1 LDLLVE
7 LRRVNPNLRV
17 RIMAKLEGNNP
28 GGEIR
33 KVLVQRKYRIIPNGC
48 GIASWRHTISL
59 EIPSRTPIIRYK
71 QTFLKGAIMG
81 WGRTFLL
88 GDVGNRLDISDCEAD
103 IRVLKESL
111 MEIHQEE
118 QAKDTELMTLK
129 RENDDLKL
137 YIASIIR
144 LLTNKGLLTR
154 EEIEKMVDIIDAED
168 GALDGKARG
177 DIL

>member
-1 LDLLVE
+1 
-7 LRRVNPNLRV
+7 
-17 RIMAKLEGNNP
+17 
-28 GGEIR
+28 
-33 KVLVQRKYRIIPNGC
+33 
-48 GIASWRHTISL
+48 
-59 EIPSRTPIIRYK
+59 
-71 QTFLKGAIMG
+71 MG

-118 QAKDTELMTLK
+118 QAKDTELMILK
-129 RENDDLKL
+129 RENDELKL

-144 LLTNKGLLTR
+144 LLTNKGMLAQ

-168 GALDGKARG
+168 GAMDSKARG
-177 DIL
+177 SVL

>member
-1 LDLLVE
+1 
-7 LRRVNPNLRV
+7 
-17 RIMAKLEGNNP
+17 
-28 GGEIR
+28 
-33 KVLVQRKYRIIPNGC
+33 
-48 GIASWRHTISL
+48 
-59 EIPSRTPIIRYK
+59 
-71 QTFLKGAIMG
+71 MG

-118 QAKDTELMTLK
+118 QEKDTELMILK
-129 RENDDLKL
+129 RENDELKL

-144 LLTNKGLLTR
+144 LLTNKGLLTQ

-168 GALDGKARG
+168 GAMDGKARG
-177 DIL
+177 NVI

>member
-1 LDLLVE
+1 
-7 LRRVNPNLRV
+7 
-17 RIMAKLEGNNP
+17 
-28 GGEIR
+28 
-33 KVLVQRKYRIIPNGC
+33 
-48 GIASWRHTISL
+48 
-59 EIPSRTPIIRYK
+59 
-71 QTFLKGAIMG
+71 MG

-118 QAKDTELMTLK
+118 QAQDTELIILK
-129 RENDDLKL
+129 RENDELKL

-144 LLTNKGLLTR
+144 LLTNKGILTT

-168 GALDGKARG
+168 GAMDGKARG
-177 DIL
+177 DVL